1 MTFNVPLFSFTDK
14 RDRRGERD
22 AEHRTNPKNHDRIRD
37 HRGTYHIQL
46 MDHE

>member
-1 MTFNVPLFSFTDK
+1 MNSNGIIFRTDK

-37 HRGTYHIQL
+37 HRG
-46 MDHE
+46 M